1 MILALLAVGVLLLVL
16 PGIPRRPPRRLPQSE
31 WTPLATAA
39 FIVGAL
45 AVEVALV
52 LAATPA
58 IASVVAEPAL
68 VDRCRGALSPLAT
81 DPSPLSWA
89 AAALAVTFAVRALRR
104 GARSFTRARCTRVE
118 PWLGEHESC
127 HGFDLV
133 VLPTE
138 RLVAFGVPGS
148 RRQVVISH
156 GLVRGFE
163 PAQVEAV
170 IGHEAAH
177 LRLHHS
183 RVLVVLA
190 AIEGAFG
197 WVSAVGRSA
206 DTLRAGLETWAD
218 EEAGSRDD
226 ATRRSLCQALAGVVG
241 GAGVTSDRV
250 QRLERPARARSPF
263 VRFITYAPVAVLVVT
278 TGVLVSG
285 WLTDVHHAIA
295 LGGSCMH

>member
-1 MILALLAVGVLLLVL
+1 MILALLAVGLMLLVL

-39 FIVGAL
+39 FVVGAL

-58 IASVVAEPAL
+58 IASVVADPAL

-89 AAALAVTFAVRALRR
+89 AAVLAVTFAVRALLS
-104 GARSFTRARCTRVE
+104 GGRSYTRARCTRVD
-118 PWLGEHESC
+118 PWLGEHEPRQ
-127 HGFDLV
+127 GFDLV

-138 RLVAFGVPGS
+138 RLVAFGVSGS
-148 RRQVVISH
+148 RRQVVISD
-156 GLVRGFE
+156 GLVHAFE
-163 PAQVEAV
+163 PAQVDAV

-177 LRLHHS
+177 LRLRHPQ
-183 RVLVVLA
+183 VLVALA
-190 AIEGAFG
+190 AIEAAFG

-206 DTLRAGLETWAD
+206 ATLRAGLETWAD
-218 EEAGSRDD
+218 EEAGARDD
-226 ATRRSLCQALAGVVG
+226 ATRRSLCQALAGVVD
-241 GAGVTSDRV
+241 GAGITSDRV
-250 QRLERPARARSPF
+250 RRLERPARSRSPF
-263 VRFITYAPVAVLVVT
+263 VRFVTYTPIVVLVVT
-278 TGVLVSG
+278 TGVIVTG

-295 LGGSCMH
+295 LGGPCTH

>member
-1 MILALLAVGVLLLVL
+1 VIIALLAVGALLLVL

-39 FIVGAL
+39 LVAGAL
-45 AVEVALV
+45 AVEGALV

-58 IASVVAEPAL
+58 IASIVEDPTLA
-68 VDRCRGALSPLAT
+68 DRCRGALSPLAT

-89 AAALAVTFAVRALRR
+89 AAALVVTFAVRALLC
-104 GARSFTRARCTRVE
+104 GGRSYARARRTRVE
-118 PWLGEHESC
+118 SWLGDHEPRR
-127 HGFDLV
+127 GFDLV
-133 VLPTE
+133 VLPTS
-138 RLVAFGVPGS
+138 RLVAFGVAGS

-156 GLVRGFE
+156 GLVQAFE
-163 PAQVEAV
+163 PAQVEAI
-170 IGHEAAH
+170 IGHEAEH

-183 RVLVVLA
+183 QVLVALA

-197 WVSAVGRSA
+197 WAPAVGRSA

-218 EEAGSRDD
+218 EEAGARDD
-226 ATRRSLCQALAGVVG
+226 ATRRSLCQALAGVLG

-250 QRLERPARARSPF
+250 QRLERPERSRSPF
-263 VRFITYAPVAVLVVT
+263 VRFVTYTPVAVLVVT

-295 LGGSCMH
+295 LGGSCTH